1 MSLKYNTVKKMSNV
15 GSINKLIIEA
25 LFIIHKADNPKDGE
39 ECSLYV
45 IDEANSKLR
54 RAGEM
59 VHTITPNLTDMIEF
73 VKLNV
78 PEDYHY
84 CINHAWSGIGDWQ
97 A

>member
-1 MSLKYNTVKKMSNV
+1 MANILPQKMS
-15 GSINKLIIEA
+15 GIITINNLITEA
-25 LFIIHKADNPKDGE
+25 LTVIKKADNPTGE
-39 ECSLYV
+39 EELCLQD

-59 VHTITPNLTDMIEF
+59 VHAITPNLADMIEF
-73 VKLNV
+73 VKYNV